1 MQLIATMALEFVFLV
16 CIVHLEIEQEVADL
30 QEILYIFFVNTAKS
44 FVVLTVLRRLRKTN

>member
-1 MQLIATMALEFVFLV
+1 MALEFVFLV